1 MSEQKLT
8 VYQKLQKVLAT
19 GSVQSLSTSSN
30 SYNIQQQHQPNDIVD
45 IARSPQEKDFKIL
58 QAKQQ
63 KLMARQWYR
72 AQQDINNQSLAGLN
86 NVRLMYRD
94 VDLMDTMPEIATAMD
109 IVSEEACLS
118 FDTEIKLLDGT
129 IKTIEDIYKDELKN
143 FWVYSVDENG
153 KPKPSL
159 VQSAIYKGKKEVYE
173 IVLDDLTTIKCT
185 PNHKWLLSSNEWV
198 ETSDLKVGDSLMSI
212 YNKLDYK
219 GYEKIKSTIEDK
231 FTHTHIIVAENIHY
245 DTKLS
250 LINNNINKQK
260 IVVHHSSFNK
270 LNNDPNYLVYM
281 YWNEHQK
288 LHCDL
293 NKKRWEN
300 EDFSN
305 KMRAI
310 FSETVQRTWKNKG
323 DVIKSKL
330 KEVWVKRKENLSKEE
345 IKKIYGRCKEN
356 NGMFGVHRYGKT
368 NPHFD
373 KSKNQLTDVSEN
385 EIIETIINNR
395 ERNVSKVIQE
405 KFNLSPHSVRTLKTK
420 LCKKYNIT
428 EIQQL
433 KYIFLFPKLKK
444 YCQNNPN
451 VKNVDVYKHF
461 NITEIQLKYFMNFFG
476 YKTFGDFKQQLFN
489 HKVISIKKLNRKI
502 KVYDLK
508 NSSCNKAFG
517 VKCNNGLIISH
528 NCYIGESGSLINIS
542 SGSERVK
549 GILQDLFVNRLSVNT
564 TLPMLTRS
572 MIKYGNAFWLLHT
585 DAQLGVLGWKELPVY
600 EIERYENGMDYP
612 YKSGYAI
619 NNRNI
624 DDHKDETRFVWL
636 GQQQSTEY
644 RNWQIA
650 HFRLLYDSSML
661 PYGVSFLHKARRHYR
676 MLSMMEDMMFIYRLD
691 RSVERR
697 VFKINVGAIDEADVP
712 AYVQEIAN
720 NFKRT
725 PIIDPM
731 TGQIDMR
738 KNIMPVWKKTPIP
751 LLDGRT
757 ITIEDL
763 AREYENGKTNYVYSI
778 QDDTLKVVPGKV
790 VWCGKNYTA
799 NNMIKITLD
808 DDSFMVMAPEH
819 EVVMRDGSKKRADKL
834 NVGESVMPFYVNVDK
849 TSPKRMERYEKI
861 YNPNSGKY
869 EYTHR
874 LIADEVIK
882 GDNSYNTV
890 HHKDY
895 NKYNN
900 EPTNLLWCDFYEHH
914 KMHSEVAKMNW
925 SNAEKRLRTS
935 KKISESKKKFYQEHP
950 MSKEE
955 KNKRSET
962 MKKLHQSGKM
972 PKSNPKGVIKWAKSA
987 EGRKMSSMTSKKNKI
1002 YERFFLPYNNS
1013 PLHTEHN
1020 AIRSLAMTE
1029 FWKDNERSKVAKDK
1043 MTIKFD
1049 NFIWDEL
1056 RNAILKG
1063 IIYNRK
1069 TMLEYINV
1077 ILIEHLLDINTNERL
1092 HKKQK
1097 ISRNV
1102 LQTRLSEK
1110 GFNTITSYI
1119 SSIKKNHK
1127 IKKIEIIGGDDVY
1140 CMTVVGLNGE
1150 EDRHNFALRTFN
1162 QDESWNENGCFVSN
1176 CQTNDY
1182 FIPVREDGAA
1192 SPIENLAAGQNLT
1205 AMDDI
1210 KYVQNK
1216 IVTALRVPKSFL
1228 NFEEAAGDGK
1238 NLSLLDVRFMR
1249 TVNRIQ
1255 QALLLE
1261 LNKIA
1266 TIHLLMLGFTDDLTN
1281 FTLEMA
1287 NPSSQAEMLELE
1299 NLAKKVT
1306 TAKDAV
1312 SDPGGGMPL
1321 ASMTWAWRHIF
1332 KWSDKEIQQN
1342 LEEIRL
1348 ETALAAELQK
1358 TMQII
1363 KKTHLFDPVDNIYG
1377 EPGADYSDNGNQMD
1391 DEDGGM
1397 GGGSGM
1403 GGGMPMGGD
1412 MDFGDDMDGV
1422 EMGAEGDMDMDA
1434 AVGEDAA
1441 INGQE
1446 PPMGDAEGGGAPNL
1460 GEMVTN
1466 SLKKKTLNEI
1476 IKRKEHLQ
1484 SQRKKNQESVFE
1496 RYMRTITKGSK
1507 DKKPQPRQI
1516 YDKAFFMNEELNDMV
1531 SKLIKIKP
1539 TSLND

>member
-8 VYQKLQKVLAT
+8 VYQKLQKVLAA
-19 GSVQSLSTSSN
+19 GSVQSLSSSSN

-86 NVRLMYRD
+86 DVRLMLRD

-109 IVSEEACLS
+109 IVSEEA
-118 FDTEIKLLDGT
+118 
-129 IKTIEDIYKDELKN
+129 
-143 FWVYSVDENG
+143 
-153 KPKPSL
+153 
-159 VQSAIYKGKKEVYE
+159 
-173 IVLDDLTTIKCT
+173 
-185 PNHKWLLSSNEWV
+185 
-198 ETSDLKVGDSLMSI
+198 
-212 YNKLDYK
+212 
-219 GYEKIKSTIEDK
+219 
-231 FTHTHIIVAENIHY
+231 
-245 DTKLS
+245 
-250 LINNNINKQK
+250 
-260 IVVHHSSFNK
+260 
-270 LNNDPNYLVYM
+270 
-281 YWNEHQK
+281 
-288 LHCDL
+288 
-293 NKKRWEN
+293 
-300 EDFSN
+300 
-305 KMRAI
+305 
-310 FSETVQRTWKNKG
+310 
-323 DVIKSKL
+323 
-330 KEVWVKRKENLSKEE
+330 
-345 IKKIYGRCKEN
+345 
-356 NGMFGVHRYGKT
+356 
-368 NPHFD
+368 
-373 KSKNQLTDVSEN
+373 
-385 EIIETIINNR
+385 
-395 ERNVSKVIQE
+395 
-405 KFNLSPHSVRTLKTK
+405 
-420 LCKKYNIT
+420 
-428 EIQQL
+428 
-433 KYIFLFPKLKK
+433 
-444 YCQNNPN
+444 
-451 VKNVDVYKHF
+451 
-461 NITEIQLKYFMNFFG
+461 
-476 YKTFGDFKQQLFN
+476 
-489 HKVISIKKLNRKI
+489 
-502 KVYDLK
+502 
-508 NSSCNKAFG
+508 
-517 VKCNNGLIISH
+517 
-528 NCYIGESGSLINIS
+528 CYIGESGSLINIS

-585 DAQLGVLGWKELPVY
+585 DAELGVVGWKELPVY

-624 DDHKDETRFVWL
+624 DEHKDETRFVWL
-636 GQQQSTEY
+636 GQQQATEY

-799 NNMIKITLD
+799 NNMVKITLD

-834 NVGESVMPFYVNVDK
+834 NVGESVMPFYK
-849 TSPKRMERYEKI
+849 TSPKRMEHYE
-861 YNPNSGKY
+861 
-869 EYTHR
+869 
-874 LIADEVIK
+874 
-882 GDNSYNTV
+882 
-890 HHKDY
+890 
-895 NKYNN
+895 
-900 EPTNLLWCDFYEHH
+900 
-914 KMHSEVAKMNW
+914 
-925 SNAEKRLRTS
+925 
-935 KKISESKKKFYQEHP
+935 KISES
-950 MSKEE
+950 
-955 KNKRSET
+955 
-962 MKKLHQSGKM
+962 
-972 PKSNPKGVIKWAKSA
+972 
-987 EGRKMSSMTSKKNKI
+987 
-1002 YERFFLPYNNS
+1002 
-1013 PLHTEHN
+1013 
-1020 AIRSLAMTE
+1020 
-1029 FWKDNERSKVAKDK
+1029 
-1043 MTIKFD
+1043 
-1049 NFIWDEL
+1049 
-1056 RNAILKG
+1056 
-1063 IIYNRK
+1063 
-1069 TMLEYINV
+1069 
-1077 ILIEHLLDINTNERL
+1077 
-1092 HKKQK
+1092 
-1097 ISRNV
+1097 
-1102 LQTRLSEK
+1102 
-1110 GFNTITSYI
+1110 
-1119 SSIKKNHK
+1119 KKNHK

-1281 FTLEMA
+1281 FTLEME

-1377 EPGADYSDNGNQMD
+1377 EPGAEYSDNSGQMD

-1412 MDFGDDMDGV
+1412 MDFGDDMDGA
-1422 EMGAEGDMDMDA
+1422 EMGAEGDMGMDA

-1446 PPMGDAEGGGAPNL
+1446 PPMGDADGGGPPNL
-1460 GEMVTN
+1460 GEMVTK

-1507 DKKPQPRQI
+1507 DNKSQPRQI
-1516 YDKAFFMNEELNDMV
+1516 YDKAFFMNEEMNDMV
-1531 SKLIKIKP
+1531 SKLMKIKP

>member
-1 MSEQKLT
+1 MPEQKLT
-8 VYQKLQKVLAT
+8 VYQKLQKVLAA

-86 NVRLMYRD
+86 DVRLMLRD

-109 IVSEEACLS
+109 IVSEEACH
-118 FDTEIKLLDGT
+118 
-129 IKTIEDIYKDELKN
+129 
-143 FWVYSVDENG
+143 V
-153 KPKPSL
+153 
-159 VQSAIYKGKKEVYE
+159 
-173 IVLDDLTTIKCT
+173 
-185 PNHKWLLSSNEWV
+185 
-198 ETSDLKVGDSLMSI
+198 
-212 YNKLDYK
+212 
-219 GYEKIKSTIEDK
+219 
-231 FTHTHIIVAENIHY
+231 
-245 DTKLS
+245 
-250 LINNNINKQK
+250 
-260 IVVHHSSFNK
+260 
-270 LNNDPNYLVYM
+270 
-281 YWNEHQK
+281 
-288 LHCDL
+288 
-293 NKKRWEN
+293 
-300 EDFSN
+300 
-305 KMRAI
+305 
-310 FSETVQRTWKNKG
+310 
-323 DVIKSKL
+323 
-330 KEVWVKRKENLSKEE
+330 
-345 IKKIYGRCKEN
+345 
-356 NGMFGVHRYGKT
+356 
-368 NPHFD
+368 
-373 KSKNQLTDVSEN
+373 
-385 EIIETIINNR
+385 
-395 ERNVSKVIQE
+395 
-405 KFNLSPHSVRTLKTK
+405 
-420 LCKKYNIT
+420 
-428 EIQQL
+428 
-433 KYIFLFPKLKK
+433 
-444 YCQNNPN
+444 
-451 VKNVDVYKHF
+451 
-461 NITEIQLKYFMNFFG
+461 
-476 YKTFGDFKQQLFN
+476 
-489 HKVISIKKLNRKI
+489 
-502 KVYDLK
+502 
-508 NSSCNKAFG
+508 
-517 VKCNNGLIISH
+517 
-528 NCYIGESGSLINIS
+528 GESGSLINIS

-585 DAQLGVLGWKELPVY
+585 DAELGVIGWKELPVY

-624 DDHKDETRFVWL
+624 DEHKDETRFVWL
-636 GQQQSTEY
+636 GQQQATEY

-738 KNIMPVWKKTPIP
+738 KNIM
-751 LLDGRT
+751 
-757 ITIEDL
+757 
-763 AREYENGKTNYVYSI
+763 N
-778 QDDTLKVVPGKV
+778 
-790 VWCGKNYTA
+790 
-799 NNMIKITLD
+799 
-808 DDSFMVMAPEH
+808 
-819 EVVMRDGSKKRADKL
+819 
-834 NVGESVMPFYVNVDK
+834 
-849 TSPKRMERYEKI
+849 
-861 YNPNSGKY
+861 
-869 EYTHR
+869 
-874 LIADEVIK
+874 
-882 GDNSYNTV
+882 
-890 HHKDY
+890 
-895 NKYNN
+895 
-900 EPTNLLWCDFYEHH
+900 
-914 KMHSEVAKMNW
+914 
-925 SNAEKRLRTS
+925 
-935 KKISESKKKFYQEHP
+935 
-950 MSKEE
+950 
-955 KNKRSET
+955 
-962 MKKLHQSGKM
+962 
-972 PKSNPKGVIKWAKSA
+972 
-987 EGRKMSSMTSKKNKI
+987 
-1002 YERFFLPYNNS
+1002 
-1013 PLHTEHN
+1013 
-1020 AIRSLAMTE
+1020 
-1029 FWKDNERSKVAKDK
+1029 
-1043 MTIKFD
+1043 
-1049 NFIWDEL
+1049 
-1056 RNAILKG
+1056 
-1063 IIYNRK
+1063 
-1069 TMLEYINV
+1069 
-1077 ILIEHLLDINTNERL
+1077 
-1092 HKKQK
+1092 
-1097 ISRNV
+1097 
-1102 LQTRLSEK
+1102 
-1110 GFNTITSYI
+1110 
-1119 SSIKKNHK
+1119 
-1127 IKKIEIIGGDDVY
+1127 
-1140 CMTVVGLNGE
+1140 
-1150 EDRHNFALRTFN
+1150 
-1162 QDESWNENGCFVSN
+1162 
-1176 CQTNDY
+1176 QTNDY

-1281 FTLEMA
+1281 FTLEME

-1377 EPGADYSDNGNQMD
+1377 EPGAEYSDNSGQMD

-1412 MDFGDDMDGV
+1412 MDFGDDMDGA
-1422 EMGAEGDMDMDA
+1422 EMGAEGDMGMDA

-1446 PPMGDAEGGGAPNL
+1446 PPMDNADGGGPPNL
-1460 GEMVTN
+1460 GEMVTK

-1507 DKKPQPRQI
+1507 DKKSQPRQI

-1531 SKLIKIKP
+1531 SKLMKIKP

>member
-86 NVRLMYRD
+86 EVRLMLRD

-159 VQSAIYKGKKEVYE
+159 VQCAIYKGEKEVYE

-231 FTHTHIIVAENIHY
+231 FTHTHI
-245 DTKLS
+245 
-250 LINNNINKQK
+250 
-260 IVVHHSSFNK
+260 
-270 LNNDPNYLVYM
+270 
-281 YWNEHQK
+281 
-288 LHCDL
+288 
-293 NKKRWEN
+293 
-300 EDFSN
+300 
-305 KMRAI
+305 
-310 FSETVQRTWKNKG
+310 
-323 DVIKSKL
+323 
-330 KEVWVKRKENLSKEE
+330 
-345 IKKIYGRCKEN
+345 
-356 NGMFGVHRYGKT
+356 
-368 NPHFD
+368 
-373 KSKNQLTDVSEN
+373 
-385 EIIETIINNR
+385 
-395 ERNVSKVIQE
+395 
-405 KFNLSPHSVRTLKTK
+405 
-420 LCKKYNIT
+420 
-428 EIQQL
+428 
-433 KYIFLFPKLKK
+433 
-444 YCQNNPN
+444 
-451 VKNVDVYKHF
+451 
-461 NITEIQLKYFMNFFG
+461 
-476 YKTFGDFKQQLFN
+476 QLFN

-585 DAQLGVLGWKELPVY
+585 DAELGVVGWKELPVY

-624 DDHKDETRFVWL
+624 DEHKDETRFVWL
-636 GQQQSTEY
+636 GQQQATEY

-738 KNIMPVWKKTPIP
+738 KNIM
-751 LLDGRT
+751 
-757 ITIEDL
+757 
-763 AREYENGKTNYVYSI
+763 S
-778 QDDTLKVVPGKV
+778 
-790 VWCGKNYTA
+790 
-799 NNMIKITLD
+799 
-808 DDSFMVMAPEH
+808 
-819 EVVMRDGSKKRADKL
+819 
-834 NVGESVMPFYVNVDK
+834 
-849 TSPKRMERYEKI
+849 
-861 YNPNSGKY
+861 
-869 EYTHR
+869 
-874 LIADEVIK
+874 
-882 GDNSYNTV
+882 
-890 HHKDY
+890 
-895 NKYNN
+895 
-900 EPTNLLWCDFYEHH
+900 
-914 KMHSEVAKMNW
+914 
-925 SNAEKRLRTS
+925 
-935 KKISESKKKFYQEHP
+935 
-950 MSKEE
+950 
-955 KNKRSET
+955 
-962 MKKLHQSGKM
+962 
-972 PKSNPKGVIKWAKSA
+972 
-987 EGRKMSSMTSKKNKI
+987 
-1002 YERFFLPYNNS
+1002 
-1013 PLHTEHN
+1013 
-1020 AIRSLAMTE
+1020 
-1029 FWKDNERSKVAKDK
+1029 
-1043 MTIKFD
+1043 
-1049 NFIWDEL
+1049 
-1056 RNAILKG
+1056 
-1063 IIYNRK
+1063 
-1069 TMLEYINV
+1069 
-1077 ILIEHLLDINTNERL
+1077 
-1092 HKKQK
+1092 
-1097 ISRNV
+1097 
-1102 LQTRLSEK
+1102 
-1110 GFNTITSYI
+1110 
-1119 SSIKKNHK
+1119 
-1127 IKKIEIIGGDDVY
+1127 
-1140 CMTVVGLNGE
+1140 
-1150 EDRHNFALRTFN
+1150 
-1162 QDESWNENGCFVSN
+1162 
-1176 CQTNDY
+1176 QTNDY

-1228 NFEEAAGDGK
+1228 NFEETTGDGK

-1281 FTLEMA
+1281 FTLEME

-1377 EPGADYSDNGNQMD
+1377 EPGAEYSDNSGQMD

-1412 MDFGDDMDGV
+1412 MDFGDDMDGA
-1422 EMGAEGDMDMDA
+1422 EMGAEGDMGMDA

-1446 PPMGDAEGGGAPNL
+1446 PPMGDADGGGPPNL
-1460 GEMVTN
+1460 GEMVTK

-1507 DKKPQPRQI
+1507 DKKSQPKQI
-1516 YDKAFFMNEELNDMV
+1516 YDKAFFMNEEMNDMV

>member
-8 VYQKLQKVLAT
+8 VYQKLQKVLAA
-19 GSVQSLSTSSN
+19 GSVQSLSSSSN

-86 NVRLMYRD
+86 DVRLMLRD

-109 IVSEEACLS
+109 IVSEEA
-118 FDTEIKLLDGT
+118 
-129 IKTIEDIYKDELKN
+129 
-143 FWVYSVDENG
+143 
-153 KPKPSL
+153 
-159 VQSAIYKGKKEVYE
+159 
-173 IVLDDLTTIKCT
+173 
-185 PNHKWLLSSNEWV
+185 
-198 ETSDLKVGDSLMSI
+198 
-212 YNKLDYK
+212 
-219 GYEKIKSTIEDK
+219 
-231 FTHTHIIVAENIHY
+231 
-245 DTKLS
+245 
-250 LINNNINKQK
+250 
-260 IVVHHSSFNK
+260 
-270 LNNDPNYLVYM
+270 
-281 YWNEHQK
+281 
-288 LHCDL
+288 
-293 NKKRWEN
+293 
-300 EDFSN
+300 
-305 KMRAI
+305 
-310 FSETVQRTWKNKG
+310 
-323 DVIKSKL
+323 
-330 KEVWVKRKENLSKEE
+330 
-345 IKKIYGRCKEN
+345 
-356 NGMFGVHRYGKT
+356 
-368 NPHFD
+368 
-373 KSKNQLTDVSEN
+373 
-385 EIIETIINNR
+385 
-395 ERNVSKVIQE
+395 
-405 KFNLSPHSVRTLKTK
+405 
-420 LCKKYNIT
+420 
-428 EIQQL
+428 
-433 KYIFLFPKLKK
+433 
-444 YCQNNPN
+444 
-451 VKNVDVYKHF
+451 
-461 NITEIQLKYFMNFFG
+461 
-476 YKTFGDFKQQLFN
+476 
-489 HKVISIKKLNRKI
+489 
-502 KVYDLK
+502 
-508 NSSCNKAFG
+508 
-517 VKCNNGLIISH
+517 
-528 NCYIGESGSLINIS
+528 CYIGESGSLINIS

-585 DAQLGVLGWKELPVY
+585 DAELGVVGWKELPVY

-624 DDHKDETRFVWL
+624 DEHKDETRFVWL
-636 GQQQSTEY
+636 GQQQATEY

-738 KNIMPVWKKTPIP
+738 KNIM
-751 LLDGRT
+751 
-757 ITIEDL
+757 
-763 AREYENGKTNYVYSI
+763 S
-778 QDDTLKVVPGKV
+778 
-790 VWCGKNYTA
+790 
-799 NNMIKITLD
+799 
-808 DDSFMVMAPEH
+808 
-819 EVVMRDGSKKRADKL
+819 
-834 NVGESVMPFYVNVDK
+834 
-849 TSPKRMERYEKI
+849 
-861 YNPNSGKY
+861 
-869 EYTHR
+869 
-874 LIADEVIK
+874 
-882 GDNSYNTV
+882 
-890 HHKDY
+890 
-895 NKYNN
+895 
-900 EPTNLLWCDFYEHH
+900 
-914 KMHSEVAKMNW
+914 
-925 SNAEKRLRTS
+925 
-935 KKISESKKKFYQEHP
+935 
-950 MSKEE
+950 
-955 KNKRSET
+955 
-962 MKKLHQSGKM
+962 
-972 PKSNPKGVIKWAKSA
+972 
-987 EGRKMSSMTSKKNKI
+987 
-1002 YERFFLPYNNS
+1002 
-1013 PLHTEHN
+1013 
-1020 AIRSLAMTE
+1020 
-1029 FWKDNERSKVAKDK
+1029 
-1043 MTIKFD
+1043 
-1049 NFIWDEL
+1049 
-1056 RNAILKG
+1056 
-1063 IIYNRK
+1063 
-1069 TMLEYINV
+1069 
-1077 ILIEHLLDINTNERL
+1077 
-1092 HKKQK
+1092 
-1097 ISRNV
+1097 
-1102 LQTRLSEK
+1102 
-1110 GFNTITSYI
+1110 
-1119 SSIKKNHK
+1119 
-1127 IKKIEIIGGDDVY
+1127 
-1140 CMTVVGLNGE
+1140 
-1150 EDRHNFALRTFN
+1150 
-1162 QDESWNENGCFVSN
+1162 
-1176 CQTNDY
+1176 QTNDY

-1281 FTLEMA
+1281 FTLEME

-1342 LEEIRL
+1342 LEEMRL

-1377 EPGADYSDNGNQMD
+1377 EPGAEYSDNSGQMD

-1412 MDFGDDMDGV
+1412 MDFGDDMDGA
-1422 EMGAEGDMDMDA
+1422 EMGAEGDMGMDA

-1446 PPMGDAEGGGAPNL
+1446 PPMGDADGGGPPNL
-1460 GEMVTN
+1460 GEMVTK

-1507 DKKPQPRQI
+1507 DKKSQPRQI

-1531 SKLIKIKP
+1531 SKLMKIKP

>member
-19 GSVQSLSTSSN
+19 GSVQSLSSSSN

-86 NVRLMYRD
+86 DVRLMLRD

-109 IVSEEACLS
+109 IVSEEACH
-118 FDTEIKLLDGT
+118 
-129 IKTIEDIYKDELKN
+129 
-143 FWVYSVDENG
+143 V
-153 KPKPSL
+153 
-159 VQSAIYKGKKEVYE
+159 
-173 IVLDDLTTIKCT
+173 
-185 PNHKWLLSSNEWV
+185 
-198 ETSDLKVGDSLMSI
+198 
-212 YNKLDYK
+212 
-219 GYEKIKSTIEDK
+219 
-231 FTHTHIIVAENIHY
+231 
-245 DTKLS
+245 
-250 LINNNINKQK
+250 
-260 IVVHHSSFNK
+260 
-270 LNNDPNYLVYM
+270 
-281 YWNEHQK
+281 
-288 LHCDL
+288 
-293 NKKRWEN
+293 
-300 EDFSN
+300 
-305 KMRAI
+305 
-310 FSETVQRTWKNKG
+310 
-323 DVIKSKL
+323 
-330 KEVWVKRKENLSKEE
+330 
-345 IKKIYGRCKEN
+345 
-356 NGMFGVHRYGKT
+356 
-368 NPHFD
+368 
-373 KSKNQLTDVSEN
+373 
-385 EIIETIINNR
+385 
-395 ERNVSKVIQE
+395 
-405 KFNLSPHSVRTLKTK
+405 
-420 LCKKYNIT
+420 
-428 EIQQL
+428 
-433 KYIFLFPKLKK
+433 
-444 YCQNNPN
+444 
-451 VKNVDVYKHF
+451 
-461 NITEIQLKYFMNFFG
+461 
-476 YKTFGDFKQQLFN
+476 
-489 HKVISIKKLNRKI
+489 
-502 KVYDLK
+502 
-508 NSSCNKAFG
+508 
-517 VKCNNGLIISH
+517 
-528 NCYIGESGSLINIS
+528 GESGSLVNIS

-549 GILQDLFVNRLSVNT
+549 GILQDLFVNRLSLNT

-585 DAQLGVLGWKELPVY
+585 DAELGVVGWKELPVY

-624 DDHKDETRFVWL
+624 DEHKDETRFVWL
-636 GQQQSTEY
+636 GQQQATEY

-738 KNIMPVWKKTPIP
+738 KNIM
-751 LLDGRT
+751 
-757 ITIEDL
+757 
-763 AREYENGKTNYVYSI
+763 S
-778 QDDTLKVVPGKV
+778 
-790 VWCGKNYTA
+790 
-799 NNMIKITLD
+799 
-808 DDSFMVMAPEH
+808 
-819 EVVMRDGSKKRADKL
+819 
-834 NVGESVMPFYVNVDK
+834 
-849 TSPKRMERYEKI
+849 
-861 YNPNSGKY
+861 
-869 EYTHR
+869 
-874 LIADEVIK
+874 
-882 GDNSYNTV
+882 
-890 HHKDY
+890 
-895 NKYNN
+895 
-900 EPTNLLWCDFYEHH
+900 
-914 KMHSEVAKMNW
+914 
-925 SNAEKRLRTS
+925 
-935 KKISESKKKFYQEHP
+935 
-950 MSKEE
+950 
-955 KNKRSET
+955 
-962 MKKLHQSGKM
+962 
-972 PKSNPKGVIKWAKSA
+972 
-987 EGRKMSSMTSKKNKI
+987 
-1002 YERFFLPYNNS
+1002 
-1013 PLHTEHN
+1013 
-1020 AIRSLAMTE
+1020 
-1029 FWKDNERSKVAKDK
+1029 
-1043 MTIKFD
+1043 
-1049 NFIWDEL
+1049 
-1056 RNAILKG
+1056 
-1063 IIYNRK
+1063 
-1069 TMLEYINV
+1069 
-1077 ILIEHLLDINTNERL
+1077 
-1092 HKKQK
+1092 
-1097 ISRNV
+1097 
-1102 LQTRLSEK
+1102 
-1110 GFNTITSYI
+1110 
-1119 SSIKKNHK
+1119 
-1127 IKKIEIIGGDDVY
+1127 
-1140 CMTVVGLNGE
+1140 
-1150 EDRHNFALRTFN
+1150 
-1162 QDESWNENGCFVSN
+1162 
-1176 CQTNDY
+1176 QTNDY

-1281 FTLEMA
+1281 FTLEME

-1377 EPGADYSDNGNQMD
+1377 EPGAEYSDNSGQMD

-1412 MDFGDDMDGV
+1412 MDFGDDMDGA
-1422 EMGAEGDMDMDA
+1422 EMGVEGDMGMDA

-1446 PPMGDAEGGGAPNL
+1446 PPMGDADGGGAPNL
-1460 GEMVTN
+1460 GEMVTK

-1507 DKKPQPRQI
+1507 DKKSQPRQI

-1531 SKLIKIKP
+1531 SKLMKIKP

>member
-8 VYQKLQKVLAT
+8 VYQKLQKVLAA
-19 GSVQSLSTSSN
+19 GSVQSLSSSSN

-86 NVRLMYRD
+86 DVRLMLRD

-159 VQSAIYKGKKEVYE
+159 VQCAIYKGEKEVYE

-231 FTHTHIIVAENIHY
+231 FTHTHI
-245 DTKLS
+245 
-250 LINNNINKQK
+250 
-260 IVVHHSSFNK
+260 
-270 LNNDPNYLVYM
+270 
-281 YWNEHQK
+281 
-288 LHCDL
+288 
-293 NKKRWEN
+293 
-300 EDFSN
+300 
-305 KMRAI
+305 
-310 FSETVQRTWKNKG
+310 
-323 DVIKSKL
+323 
-330 KEVWVKRKENLSKEE
+330 
-345 IKKIYGRCKEN
+345 
-356 NGMFGVHRYGKT
+356 
-368 NPHFD
+368 
-373 KSKNQLTDVSEN
+373 
-385 EIIETIINNR
+385 
-395 ERNVSKVIQE
+395 
-405 KFNLSPHSVRTLKTK
+405 
-420 LCKKYNIT
+420 
-428 EIQQL
+428 
-433 KYIFLFPKLKK
+433 
-444 YCQNNPN
+444 
-451 VKNVDVYKHF
+451 
-461 NITEIQLKYFMNFFG
+461 
-476 YKTFGDFKQQLFN
+476 QLFN
-489 HKVISIKKLNRKI
+489 HKIISIKKLNRKI

-585 DAQLGVLGWKELPVY
+585 DAELGVVGWKELPVY

-624 DDHKDETRFVWL
+624 DEHKDETRFVWL
-636 GQQQSTEY
+636 GQQQATEY

-778 QDDTLKVVPGKV
+778 QDNTLKVVPGKV

-799 NNMIKITLD
+799 NNMVKITLD

-834 NVGESVMPFYVNVDK
+834 NVGESVMPFYANMDK
-849 TSPKRMERYEKI
+849 TSPKRMEHYE
-861 YNPNSGKY
+861 
-869 EYTHR
+869 
-874 LIADEVIK
+874 
-882 GDNSYNTV
+882 
-890 HHKDY
+890 
-895 NKYNN
+895 
-900 EPTNLLWCDFYEHH
+900 
-914 KMHSEVAKMNW
+914 
-925 SNAEKRLRTS
+925 
-935 KKISESKKKFYQEHP
+935 KISES
-950 MSKEE
+950 
-955 KNKRSET
+955 
-962 MKKLHQSGKM
+962 
-972 PKSNPKGVIKWAKSA
+972 
-987 EGRKMSSMTSKKNKI
+987 
-1002 YERFFLPYNNS
+1002 
-1013 PLHTEHN
+1013 
-1020 AIRSLAMTE
+1020 
-1029 FWKDNERSKVAKDK
+1029 
-1043 MTIKFD
+1043 
-1049 NFIWDEL
+1049 
-1056 RNAILKG
+1056 
-1063 IIYNRK
+1063 
-1069 TMLEYINV
+1069 
-1077 ILIEHLLDINTNERL
+1077 
-1092 HKKQK
+1092 
-1097 ISRNV
+1097 
-1102 LQTRLSEK
+1102 
-1110 GFNTITSYI
+1110 
-1119 SSIKKNHK
+1119 KKNHK

-1281 FTLEMA
+1281 FTLEME

-1377 EPGADYSDNGNQMD
+1377 EPGAEYSDNSGQMD

-1412 MDFGDDMDGV
+1412 MDFGDDMDGA
-1422 EMGAEGDMDMDA
+1422 EMGAEGDMGMDA

-1446 PPMGDAEGGGAPNL
+1446 PPMGDADGGGAPNL
-1460 GEMVTN
+1460 GEMVTK

-1484 SQRKKNQESVFE
+1484 SQRKKNQESIFE

-1507 DKKPQPRQI
+1507 DKKSQPRQI

-1531 SKLIKIKP
+1531 SKLMKIKP

>member
-8 VYQKLQKVLAT
+8 VYQKLQKVLAA
-19 GSVQSLSTSSN
+19 GSVQSLSSSSN

-86 NVRLMYRD
+86 DVRLMLRD

-109 IVSEEACLS
+109 IVSEEACH
-118 FDTEIKLLDGT
+118 
-129 IKTIEDIYKDELKN
+129 
-143 FWVYSVDENG
+143 V
-153 KPKPSL
+153 
-159 VQSAIYKGKKEVYE
+159 
-173 IVLDDLTTIKCT
+173 
-185 PNHKWLLSSNEWV
+185 
-198 ETSDLKVGDSLMSI
+198 
-212 YNKLDYK
+212 
-219 GYEKIKSTIEDK
+219 
-231 FTHTHIIVAENIHY
+231 
-245 DTKLS
+245 
-250 LINNNINKQK
+250 
-260 IVVHHSSFNK
+260 
-270 LNNDPNYLVYM
+270 
-281 YWNEHQK
+281 
-288 LHCDL
+288 
-293 NKKRWEN
+293 
-300 EDFSN
+300 
-305 KMRAI
+305 
-310 FSETVQRTWKNKG
+310 
-323 DVIKSKL
+323 
-330 KEVWVKRKENLSKEE
+330 
-345 IKKIYGRCKEN
+345 
-356 NGMFGVHRYGKT
+356 
-368 NPHFD
+368 
-373 KSKNQLTDVSEN
+373 
-385 EIIETIINNR
+385 
-395 ERNVSKVIQE
+395 
-405 KFNLSPHSVRTLKTK
+405 
-420 LCKKYNIT
+420 
-428 EIQQL
+428 
-433 KYIFLFPKLKK
+433 
-444 YCQNNPN
+444 
-451 VKNVDVYKHF
+451 
-461 NITEIQLKYFMNFFG
+461 
-476 YKTFGDFKQQLFN
+476 
-489 HKVISIKKLNRKI
+489 
-502 KVYDLK
+502 
-508 NSSCNKAFG
+508 
-517 VKCNNGLIISH
+517 
-528 NCYIGESGSLINIS
+528 GESGSLVNIS

-549 GILQDLFVNRLSVNT
+549 GILQDLFVNRLSLNT

-585 DAQLGVLGWKELPVY
+585 DAELGVVGWKELPVY

-624 DDHKDETRFVWL
+624 DEHKDETRFVWL
-636 GQQQSTEY
+636 GQQQATEY

-738 KNIMPVWKKTPIP
+738 KNIM
-751 LLDGRT
+751 
-757 ITIEDL
+757 
-763 AREYENGKTNYVYSI
+763 S
-778 QDDTLKVVPGKV
+778 
-790 VWCGKNYTA
+790 
-799 NNMIKITLD
+799 
-808 DDSFMVMAPEH
+808 
-819 EVVMRDGSKKRADKL
+819 
-834 NVGESVMPFYVNVDK
+834 
-849 TSPKRMERYEKI
+849 
-861 YNPNSGKY
+861 
-869 EYTHR
+869 
-874 LIADEVIK
+874 
-882 GDNSYNTV
+882 
-890 HHKDY
+890 
-895 NKYNN
+895 
-900 EPTNLLWCDFYEHH
+900 
-914 KMHSEVAKMNW
+914 
-925 SNAEKRLRTS
+925 
-935 KKISESKKKFYQEHP
+935 
-950 MSKEE
+950 
-955 KNKRSET
+955 
-962 MKKLHQSGKM
+962 
-972 PKSNPKGVIKWAKSA
+972 
-987 EGRKMSSMTSKKNKI
+987 
-1002 YERFFLPYNNS
+1002 
-1013 PLHTEHN
+1013 
-1020 AIRSLAMTE
+1020 
-1029 FWKDNERSKVAKDK
+1029 
-1043 MTIKFD
+1043 
-1049 NFIWDEL
+1049 
-1056 RNAILKG
+1056 
-1063 IIYNRK
+1063 
-1069 TMLEYINV
+1069 
-1077 ILIEHLLDINTNERL
+1077 
-1092 HKKQK
+1092 
-1097 ISRNV
+1097 
-1102 LQTRLSEK
+1102 
-1110 GFNTITSYI
+1110 
-1119 SSIKKNHK
+1119 
-1127 IKKIEIIGGDDVY
+1127 
-1140 CMTVVGLNGE
+1140 
-1150 EDRHNFALRTFN
+1150 
-1162 QDESWNENGCFVSN
+1162 
-1176 CQTNDY
+1176 QTNDY

-1281 FTLEMA
+1281 FTLEME

-1377 EPGADYSDNGNQMD
+1377 EPGAEYSDNSGQMD

-1412 MDFGDDMDGV
+1412 MDFGDDMDGT
-1422 EMGAEGDMDMDA
+1422 EMGAEGDMGMDA

-1446 PPMGDAEGGGAPNL
+1446 PPMGDADGGGPPNL
-1460 GEMVTN
+1460 GEMVTK

-1476 IKRKEHLQ
+1476 IKRKKHLQ

-1507 DKKPQPRQI
+1507 DNKSQPRQI
-1516 YDKAFFMNEELNDMV
+1516 YDKAFFMNEEMNDMV
-1531 SKLIKIKP
+1531 SKLMKIKP

>member
-8 VYQKLQKVLAT
+8 VYQKLQKVLAA
-19 GSVQSLSTSSN
+19 GSVQSLSSSSN

-86 NVRLMYRD
+86 DVRLMLRD

-109 IVSEEACLS
+109 IVSEEA
-118 FDTEIKLLDGT
+118 
-129 IKTIEDIYKDELKN
+129 
-143 FWVYSVDENG
+143 
-153 KPKPSL
+153 
-159 VQSAIYKGKKEVYE
+159 
-173 IVLDDLTTIKCT
+173 
-185 PNHKWLLSSNEWV
+185 
-198 ETSDLKVGDSLMSI
+198 
-212 YNKLDYK
+212 
-219 GYEKIKSTIEDK
+219 
-231 FTHTHIIVAENIHY
+231 
-245 DTKLS
+245 
-250 LINNNINKQK
+250 
-260 IVVHHSSFNK
+260 
-270 LNNDPNYLVYM
+270 
-281 YWNEHQK
+281 
-288 LHCDL
+288 
-293 NKKRWEN
+293 
-300 EDFSN
+300 
-305 KMRAI
+305 
-310 FSETVQRTWKNKG
+310 
-323 DVIKSKL
+323 
-330 KEVWVKRKENLSKEE
+330 
-345 IKKIYGRCKEN
+345 
-356 NGMFGVHRYGKT
+356 
-368 NPHFD
+368 
-373 KSKNQLTDVSEN
+373 
-385 EIIETIINNR
+385 
-395 ERNVSKVIQE
+395 
-405 KFNLSPHSVRTLKTK
+405 
-420 LCKKYNIT
+420 
-428 EIQQL
+428 
-433 KYIFLFPKLKK
+433 
-444 YCQNNPN
+444 
-451 VKNVDVYKHF
+451 
-461 NITEIQLKYFMNFFG
+461 
-476 YKTFGDFKQQLFN
+476 
-489 HKVISIKKLNRKI
+489 
-502 KVYDLK
+502 
-508 NSSCNKAFG
+508 
-517 VKCNNGLIISH
+517 
-528 NCYIGESGSLINIS
+528 CYIGESGSLINIS

-585 DAQLGVLGWKELPVY
+585 DAELGVVGWKELPVY

-624 DDHKDETRFVWL
+624 DEHKDETRFVWL
-636 GQQQSTEY
+636 GQQQATEY

-738 KNIMPVWKKTPIP
+738 KNIM
-751 LLDGRT
+751 
-757 ITIEDL
+757 
-763 AREYENGKTNYVYSI
+763 S
-778 QDDTLKVVPGKV
+778 
-790 VWCGKNYTA
+790 
-799 NNMIKITLD
+799 
-808 DDSFMVMAPEH
+808 
-819 EVVMRDGSKKRADKL
+819 
-834 NVGESVMPFYVNVDK
+834 
-849 TSPKRMERYEKI
+849 
-861 YNPNSGKY
+861 
-869 EYTHR
+869 
-874 LIADEVIK
+874 
-882 GDNSYNTV
+882 
-890 HHKDY
+890 
-895 NKYNN
+895 
-900 EPTNLLWCDFYEHH
+900 
-914 KMHSEVAKMNW
+914 
-925 SNAEKRLRTS
+925 
-935 KKISESKKKFYQEHP
+935 
-950 MSKEE
+950 
-955 KNKRSET
+955 
-962 MKKLHQSGKM
+962 
-972 PKSNPKGVIKWAKSA
+972 
-987 EGRKMSSMTSKKNKI
+987 
-1002 YERFFLPYNNS
+1002 
-1013 PLHTEHN
+1013 
-1020 AIRSLAMTE
+1020 
-1029 FWKDNERSKVAKDK
+1029 
-1043 MTIKFD
+1043 
-1049 NFIWDEL
+1049 
-1056 RNAILKG
+1056 
-1063 IIYNRK
+1063 
-1069 TMLEYINV
+1069 
-1077 ILIEHLLDINTNERL
+1077 
-1092 HKKQK
+1092 
-1097 ISRNV
+1097 
-1102 LQTRLSEK
+1102 
-1110 GFNTITSYI
+1110 
-1119 SSIKKNHK
+1119 
-1127 IKKIEIIGGDDVY
+1127 
-1140 CMTVVGLNGE
+1140 
-1150 EDRHNFALRTFN
+1150 
-1162 QDESWNENGCFVSN
+1162 
-1176 CQTNDY
+1176 QTNDY

-1281 FTLEMA
+1281 FTLEME

-1377 EPGADYSDNGNQMD
+1377 EPGAEYSDNSGQMN

-1412 MDFGDDMDGV
+1412 MDFGDDMDGA
-1422 EMGAEGDMDMDA
+1422 EMGAEGDMGMDA

-1446 PPMGDAEGGGAPNL
+1446 PPMGDADGGGPPNL
-1460 GEMVTN
+1460 GEMVTK

-1507 DKKPQPRQI
+1507 DKKSQPRQI

-1531 SKLIKIKP
+1531 SKLMKIKP

>member
-8 VYQKLQKVLAT
+8 VYQKLQKVLAA
-19 GSVQSLSTSSN
+19 GSVQSLSSSSN

-86 NVRLMYRD
+86 DVRLMFRD
-94 VDLMDTMPEIATAMD
+94 SDLMDTMPEIATAMD
-109 IVSEEACLS
+109 IVSEEA
-118 FDTEIKLLDGT
+118 
-129 IKTIEDIYKDELKN
+129 
-143 FWVYSVDENG
+143 
-153 KPKPSL
+153 
-159 VQSAIYKGKKEVYE
+159 
-173 IVLDDLTTIKCT
+173 
-185 PNHKWLLSSNEWV
+185 
-198 ETSDLKVGDSLMSI
+198 
-212 YNKLDYK
+212 
-219 GYEKIKSTIEDK
+219 
-231 FTHTHIIVAENIHY
+231 
-245 DTKLS
+245 
-250 LINNNINKQK
+250 
-260 IVVHHSSFNK
+260 
-270 LNNDPNYLVYM
+270 
-281 YWNEHQK
+281 
-288 LHCDL
+288 
-293 NKKRWEN
+293 
-300 EDFSN
+300 
-305 KMRAI
+305 
-310 FSETVQRTWKNKG
+310 
-323 DVIKSKL
+323 
-330 KEVWVKRKENLSKEE
+330 
-345 IKKIYGRCKEN
+345 
-356 NGMFGVHRYGKT
+356 
-368 NPHFD
+368 
-373 KSKNQLTDVSEN
+373 
-385 EIIETIINNR
+385 
-395 ERNVSKVIQE
+395 
-405 KFNLSPHSVRTLKTK
+405 
-420 LCKKYNIT
+420 
-428 EIQQL
+428 
-433 KYIFLFPKLKK
+433 
-444 YCQNNPN
+444 
-451 VKNVDVYKHF
+451 
-461 NITEIQLKYFMNFFG
+461 
-476 YKTFGDFKQQLFN
+476 
-489 HKVISIKKLNRKI
+489 
-502 KVYDLK
+502 
-508 NSSCNKAFG
+508 
-517 VKCNNGLIISH
+517 
-528 NCYIGESGSLINIS
+528 CYIGESGSLINIS

-619 NNRNI
+619 NNRSI
-624 DDHKDETRFVWL
+624 DEHKDETRFVWL
-636 GQQQSTEY
+636 GQQQATEY

-738 KNIMPVWKKTPIP
+738 KNIM
-751 LLDGRT
+751 
-757 ITIEDL
+757 
-763 AREYENGKTNYVYSI
+763 S
-778 QDDTLKVVPGKV
+778 
-790 VWCGKNYTA
+790 
-799 NNMIKITLD
+799 
-808 DDSFMVMAPEH
+808 
-819 EVVMRDGSKKRADKL
+819 
-834 NVGESVMPFYVNVDK
+834 
-849 TSPKRMERYEKI
+849 
-861 YNPNSGKY
+861 
-869 EYTHR
+869 
-874 LIADEVIK
+874 
-882 GDNSYNTV
+882 
-890 HHKDY
+890 
-895 NKYNN
+895 
-900 EPTNLLWCDFYEHH
+900 
-914 KMHSEVAKMNW
+914 
-925 SNAEKRLRTS
+925 
-935 KKISESKKKFYQEHP
+935 
-950 MSKEE
+950 
-955 KNKRSET
+955 
-962 MKKLHQSGKM
+962 
-972 PKSNPKGVIKWAKSA
+972 
-987 EGRKMSSMTSKKNKI
+987 
-1002 YERFFLPYNNS
+1002 
-1013 PLHTEHN
+1013 
-1020 AIRSLAMTE
+1020 
-1029 FWKDNERSKVAKDK
+1029 
-1043 MTIKFD
+1043 
-1049 NFIWDEL
+1049 
-1056 RNAILKG
+1056 
-1063 IIYNRK
+1063 
-1069 TMLEYINV
+1069 
-1077 ILIEHLLDINTNERL
+1077 
-1092 HKKQK
+1092 
-1097 ISRNV
+1097 
-1102 LQTRLSEK
+1102 
-1110 GFNTITSYI
+1110 
-1119 SSIKKNHK
+1119 
-1127 IKKIEIIGGDDVY
+1127 
-1140 CMTVVGLNGE
+1140 
-1150 EDRHNFALRTFN
+1150 
-1162 QDESWNENGCFVSN
+1162 
-1176 CQTNDY
+1176 QTNDY

-1377 EPGADYSDNGNQMD
+1377 EPGAEYSDNSNQMD

-1403 GGGMPMGGD
+1403 GGGMSMGGD
-1412 MDFGDDMDGV
+1412 MDFGDDMDGA
-1422 EMGAEGDMDMDA
+1422 EMGDEGDMGMDD

-1446 PPMGDAEGGGAPNL
+1446 PPMGDADGGGAPNL
-1460 GEMVTN
+1460 GEMVTK

-1484 SQRKKNQESVFE
+1484 SQRRKNQINIFE
-1496 RYMRTITKGSK
+1496 RYMKTITKGSNE
-1507 DKKPQPRQI
+1507 KKPQPRQI

>member
-19 GSVQSLSTSSN
+19 GSVQSLSSSSN

-86 NVRLMYRD
+86 SVRLMYRD

-109 IVSEEACLS
+109 IVSEEA
-118 FDTEIKLLDGT
+118 
-129 IKTIEDIYKDELKN
+129 
-143 FWVYSVDENG
+143 
-153 KPKPSL
+153 
-159 VQSAIYKGKKEVYE
+159 
-173 IVLDDLTTIKCT
+173 
-185 PNHKWLLSSNEWV
+185 
-198 ETSDLKVGDSLMSI
+198 
-212 YNKLDYK
+212 
-219 GYEKIKSTIEDK
+219 
-231 FTHTHIIVAENIHY
+231 
-245 DTKLS
+245 
-250 LINNNINKQK
+250 
-260 IVVHHSSFNK
+260 
-270 LNNDPNYLVYM
+270 
-281 YWNEHQK
+281 
-288 LHCDL
+288 
-293 NKKRWEN
+293 
-300 EDFSN
+300 
-305 KMRAI
+305 
-310 FSETVQRTWKNKG
+310 
-323 DVIKSKL
+323 
-330 KEVWVKRKENLSKEE
+330 
-345 IKKIYGRCKEN
+345 
-356 NGMFGVHRYGKT
+356 
-368 NPHFD
+368 
-373 KSKNQLTDVSEN
+373 
-385 EIIETIINNR
+385 
-395 ERNVSKVIQE
+395 
-405 KFNLSPHSVRTLKTK
+405 
-420 LCKKYNIT
+420 
-428 EIQQL
+428 
-433 KYIFLFPKLKK
+433 
-444 YCQNNPN
+444 
-451 VKNVDVYKHF
+451 
-461 NITEIQLKYFMNFFG
+461 
-476 YKTFGDFKQQLFN
+476 
-489 HKVISIKKLNRKI
+489 
-502 KVYDLK
+502 
-508 NSSCNKAFG
+508 
-517 VKCNNGLIISH
+517 
-528 NCYIGESGSLINIS
+528 CYIGESGSLINIS

-572 MIKYGNAFWLLHT
+572 MVKYGNAFWLLHT
-585 DAQLGVLGWKELPVY
+585 DAELGVVGWKELPVY

-624 DDHKDETRFVWL
+624 DEHKDETRFVWL
-636 GQQQSTEY
+636 GQQQATEY

-738 KNIMPVWKKTPIP
+738 KNIM
-751 LLDGRT
+751 
-757 ITIEDL
+757 
-763 AREYENGKTNYVYSI
+763 S
-778 QDDTLKVVPGKV
+778 
-790 VWCGKNYTA
+790 
-799 NNMIKITLD
+799 
-808 DDSFMVMAPEH
+808 
-819 EVVMRDGSKKRADKL
+819 
-834 NVGESVMPFYVNVDK
+834 
-849 TSPKRMERYEKI
+849 
-861 YNPNSGKY
+861 
-869 EYTHR
+869 
-874 LIADEVIK
+874 
-882 GDNSYNTV
+882 
-890 HHKDY
+890 
-895 NKYNN
+895 
-900 EPTNLLWCDFYEHH
+900 
-914 KMHSEVAKMNW
+914 
-925 SNAEKRLRTS
+925 
-935 KKISESKKKFYQEHP
+935 
-950 MSKEE
+950 
-955 KNKRSET
+955 
-962 MKKLHQSGKM
+962 
-972 PKSNPKGVIKWAKSA
+972 
-987 EGRKMSSMTSKKNKI
+987 
-1002 YERFFLPYNNS
+1002 
-1013 PLHTEHN
+1013 
-1020 AIRSLAMTE
+1020 
-1029 FWKDNERSKVAKDK
+1029 
-1043 MTIKFD
+1043 
-1049 NFIWDEL
+1049 
-1056 RNAILKG
+1056 
-1063 IIYNRK
+1063 
-1069 TMLEYINV
+1069 
-1077 ILIEHLLDINTNERL
+1077 
-1092 HKKQK
+1092 
-1097 ISRNV
+1097 
-1102 LQTRLSEK
+1102 
-1110 GFNTITSYI
+1110 
-1119 SSIKKNHK
+1119 
-1127 IKKIEIIGGDDVY
+1127 
-1140 CMTVVGLNGE
+1140 
-1150 EDRHNFALRTFN
+1150 
-1162 QDESWNENGCFVSN
+1162 
-1176 CQTNDY
+1176 QTNDY

-1281 FTLEMA
+1281 FTLEME

-1377 EPGADYSDNGNQMD
+1377 EPGAEYSDNSGQMD

-1412 MDFGDDMDGV
+1412 MDFGDDMDGA
-1422 EMGAEGDMDMDA
+1422 EMGAEGDMGMDA

-1446 PPMGDAEGGGAPNL
+1446 PPMGDADGGGPPNL
-1460 GEMVTN
+1460 GEMVTK

-1507 DKKPQPRQI
+1507 DKKSQPRQI

>member
-1 MSEQKLT
+1 MAEQKLT

-19 GSVQSLSTSSN
+19 GSVQSLTPSSN
-30 SYNIQQQHQPNDIVD
+30 TYNIHQQHQSNDVVD
-45 IARSPQEKDFKIL
+45 IAHSPQERDFKVL

-63 KLMARQWYR
+63 KLLARQWYR

-86 NVRLMYRD
+86 DVRLMYRD

-159 VQSAIYKGKKEVYE
+159 VQCAIYKGEKEVYE

-185 PNHKWLLSSNEWV
+185 PNHKWLLSSNEWA

-250 LINNNINKQK
+250 LINNNINNQK

-281 YWNEHQK
+281 YWDEHQK

-310 FSETVQRTWKNKG
+310 FSETVQRTWKDKG

-330 KEVWVKRKENLSKEE
+330 KDVWVKRKENISKEE
-345 IKKIYGRCKEN
+345 FKKIYGRCKEN

-373 KSKNQLTDVSEN
+373 KSKNQLNDVSEY

-405 KFNLSPHSVRTLKTK
+405 KFNLSPHSVRTLKKK

-451 VKNVDVYKHF
+451 VKNVDIYEHF

-489 HKVISIKKLNRKI
+489 HKIISIKKLNRKI

-528 NCYIGESGSLINIS
+528 NCYIGESGSLINVS

-549 GILQDLFVNRLSVNT
+549 GILQDLFVNRLSINT
-564 TLPMLTRS
+564 TLPMLTRT

-585 DAQLGVLGWKELPVY
+585 DTQLGVLGWKELPVY
-600 EIERYENGMDYP
+600 EIERYENGMDCP
-612 YKSGYAI
+612 YTNGYTVHS
-619 NNRNI
+619 NDVDNHR
-624 DDHKDETRFVWL
+624 DETRFVWV
-636 GQQQSTEY
+636 GQQQATEY

-661 PYGVSFLHKARRHYR
+661 PYGVSFLHKARRHFR

-691 RSVERR
+691 RSIERR

-712 AYVQEIAN
+712 AYVQQIAD

-731 TGQIDMR
+731 TGQIDLR
-738 KNIMPVWKKTPIP
+738 KNIM
-751 LLDGRT
+751 
-757 ITIEDL
+757 
-763 AREYENGKTNYVYSI
+763 S
-778 QDDTLKVVPGKV
+778 
-790 VWCGKNYTA
+790 
-799 NNMIKITLD
+799 
-808 DDSFMVMAPEH
+808 
-819 EVVMRDGSKKRADKL
+819 
-834 NVGESVMPFYVNVDK
+834 
-849 TSPKRMERYEKI
+849 
-861 YNPNSGKY
+861 
-869 EYTHR
+869 
-874 LIADEVIK
+874 
-882 GDNSYNTV
+882 
-890 HHKDY
+890 
-895 NKYNN
+895 
-900 EPTNLLWCDFYEHH
+900 
-914 KMHSEVAKMNW
+914 
-925 SNAEKRLRTS
+925 
-935 KKISESKKKFYQEHP
+935 
-950 MSKEE
+950 
-955 KNKRSET
+955 
-962 MKKLHQSGKM
+962 
-972 PKSNPKGVIKWAKSA
+972 
-987 EGRKMSSMTSKKNKI
+987 
-1002 YERFFLPYNNS
+1002 
-1013 PLHTEHN
+1013 
-1020 AIRSLAMTE
+1020 
-1029 FWKDNERSKVAKDK
+1029 
-1043 MTIKFD
+1043 
-1049 NFIWDEL
+1049 
-1056 RNAILKG
+1056 
-1063 IIYNRK
+1063 
-1069 TMLEYINV
+1069 
-1077 ILIEHLLDINTNERL
+1077 
-1092 HKKQK
+1092 
-1097 ISRNV
+1097 
-1102 LQTRLSEK
+1102 
-1110 GFNTITSYI
+1110 
-1119 SSIKKNHK
+1119 
-1127 IKKIEIIGGDDVY
+1127 
-1140 CMTVVGLNGE
+1140 
-1150 EDRHNFALRTFN
+1150 
-1162 QDESWNENGCFVSN
+1162 
-1176 CQTNDY
+1176 QTNDY

-1255 QALLLE
+1255 QSLLLE

-1281 FTLEMA
+1281 FTLEMS

-1321 ASMTWAWRHIF
+1321 TSMTWAWRHIF

-1342 LEEIRL
+1342 LEELRL
-1348 ETALAAELQK
+1348 ETALAAELQQ

-1363 KKTHLFDPVDNIYG
+1363 KRTRLFDPVDNIYG
-1377 EPGADYSDNGNQMD
+1377 EPGAEYSGGGNQGGE
-1391 DEDGGM
+1391 DEGM
-1397 GGGSGM
+1397 GGAG

-1412 MDFGDDMDGV
+1412 IDFGDDVGGDA
-1422 EMGAEGDMDMDA
+1422 MGDEGEMDMESA
-1434 AVGEDAA
+1434 AGEDAA
-1441 INGQE
+1441 IGGSE
-1446 PPMGDAEGGGAPNL
+1446 PPIGDESVGAPNL
-1460 GEMVTN
+1460 GEMVTK
-1466 SLKKKTLNEI
+1466 SLKKKALNEI
-1476 IKRKEHLQ
+1476 NMRKAELLKRSSDRQIDLI
-1484 SQRKKNQESVFE
+1484 E
-1496 RYMRTITKGSK
+1496 RYMKTISK
-1507 DKKPQPRQI
+1507 PLKEENQQTTPI
-1516 YDKAFFMNEELNDMV
+1516 YDKAFFMNEEMNDMV
-1531 SKLIKIKP
+1531 SKLTLIKP
-1539 TSLND
+1539 SSLND

>member
-8 VYQKLQKVLAT
+8 VYQKLQKVLAA
-19 GSVQSLSTSSN
+19 GSVQSLSSSSN

-86 NVRLMYRD
+86 DVRLMLRD

-109 IVSEEACLS
+109 IVSEEA
-118 FDTEIKLLDGT
+118 
-129 IKTIEDIYKDELKN
+129 
-143 FWVYSVDENG
+143 
-153 KPKPSL
+153 
-159 VQSAIYKGKKEVYE
+159 
-173 IVLDDLTTIKCT
+173 
-185 PNHKWLLSSNEWV
+185 
-198 ETSDLKVGDSLMSI
+198 
-212 YNKLDYK
+212 
-219 GYEKIKSTIEDK
+219 
-231 FTHTHIIVAENIHY
+231 
-245 DTKLS
+245 
-250 LINNNINKQK
+250 
-260 IVVHHSSFNK
+260 
-270 LNNDPNYLVYM
+270 
-281 YWNEHQK
+281 
-288 LHCDL
+288 
-293 NKKRWEN
+293 
-300 EDFSN
+300 
-305 KMRAI
+305 
-310 FSETVQRTWKNKG
+310 
-323 DVIKSKL
+323 
-330 KEVWVKRKENLSKEE
+330 
-345 IKKIYGRCKEN
+345 
-356 NGMFGVHRYGKT
+356 
-368 NPHFD
+368 
-373 KSKNQLTDVSEN
+373 
-385 EIIETIINNR
+385 
-395 ERNVSKVIQE
+395 
-405 KFNLSPHSVRTLKTK
+405 
-420 LCKKYNIT
+420 
-428 EIQQL
+428 
-433 KYIFLFPKLKK
+433 
-444 YCQNNPN
+444 
-451 VKNVDVYKHF
+451 
-461 NITEIQLKYFMNFFG
+461 
-476 YKTFGDFKQQLFN
+476 
-489 HKVISIKKLNRKI
+489 
-502 KVYDLK
+502 
-508 NSSCNKAFG
+508 
-517 VKCNNGLIISH
+517 
-528 NCYIGESGSLINIS
+528 CYIGESGSLINIS

-572 MIKYGNAFWLLHT
+572 MVKYGNAFWLLHT
-585 DAQLGVLGWKELPVY
+585 DAELGVVGWKELPVY

-636 GQQQSTEY
+636 GQQQATEY

-738 KNIMPVWKKTPIP
+738 KNIM
-751 LLDGRT
+751 
-757 ITIEDL
+757 
-763 AREYENGKTNYVYSI
+763 S
-778 QDDTLKVVPGKV
+778 
-790 VWCGKNYTA
+790 
-799 NNMIKITLD
+799 
-808 DDSFMVMAPEH
+808 
-819 EVVMRDGSKKRADKL
+819 
-834 NVGESVMPFYVNVDK
+834 
-849 TSPKRMERYEKI
+849 
-861 YNPNSGKY
+861 
-869 EYTHR
+869 
-874 LIADEVIK
+874 
-882 GDNSYNTV
+882 
-890 HHKDY
+890 
-895 NKYNN
+895 
-900 EPTNLLWCDFYEHH
+900 
-914 KMHSEVAKMNW
+914 
-925 SNAEKRLRTS
+925 
-935 KKISESKKKFYQEHP
+935 
-950 MSKEE
+950 
-955 KNKRSET
+955 
-962 MKKLHQSGKM
+962 
-972 PKSNPKGVIKWAKSA
+972 
-987 EGRKMSSMTSKKNKI
+987 
-1002 YERFFLPYNNS
+1002 
-1013 PLHTEHN
+1013 
-1020 AIRSLAMTE
+1020 
-1029 FWKDNERSKVAKDK
+1029 
-1043 MTIKFD
+1043 
-1049 NFIWDEL
+1049 
-1056 RNAILKG
+1056 
-1063 IIYNRK
+1063 
-1069 TMLEYINV
+1069 
-1077 ILIEHLLDINTNERL
+1077 
-1092 HKKQK
+1092 
-1097 ISRNV
+1097 
-1102 LQTRLSEK
+1102 
-1110 GFNTITSYI
+1110 
-1119 SSIKKNHK
+1119 
-1127 IKKIEIIGGDDVY
+1127 
-1140 CMTVVGLNGE
+1140 
-1150 EDRHNFALRTFN
+1150 
-1162 QDESWNENGCFVSN
+1162 
-1176 CQTNDY
+1176 QTNDY

-1281 FTLEMA
+1281 FTLEME

-1377 EPGADYSDNGNQMD
+1377 EPGAEYSDNSGQMD

-1412 MDFGDDMDGV
+1412 MDFGDDMDGA
-1422 EMGAEGDMDMDA
+1422 EMGAEGDMGMDA

-1446 PPMGDAEGGGAPNL
+1446 PPMGDADGGGPPNL
-1460 GEMVTN
+1460 GEMVTK

-1507 DKKPQPRQI
+1507 DKKLQPRQI